1 MSTLT
6 EGDSA
11 FLSIMPPVLRHAE
24 FAFRH
29 TKDPRT
35 YDDRV
40 QETLCL
46 CWLWTCRLWE
56 QGKDARAFPTALA
69 RFATR
74 HVKSGRSFVGGKA
87 GRNDALS
94 PLAHADPRLH
104 RPVAA
109 RAPEHRLARAV
120 DGAARGPARQP
131 RARSWPPSA
140 STSPPGSGGSPA
152 RDRGMA
158 EEMAVGRRRGTCASR
173 FRVSPGRIS
182 QKRRDFREDWRRLR
196 ACPA

>member
-11 FLSIMPPVLRHAE
+11 FLSIMPAVLRHAE

-29 TKDPRT
+29 TSDPHT

-46 CWLWTCRLWE
+46 CWLWTRRLWD
-56 QGKDARAFPTALA
+56 QGKDARAFPTSLA

-74 HVKSGRSFVGGKA
+74 HVKGGRGFVGGKA

-94 PLAHADPRLH
+94 PLAHAVHGFIAQAL
-104 RPVAA
+104 
-109 RAPEHRLARAV
+109 PEHQNTASPAPWMERLV
-120 DGAARGPARQP
+120 DQ
-131 RARSWPPSA
+131 
-140 STSPPGSGGSPA
+140 PGSRVAELAAFRIDFPAWLGRLSA

-158 EEMAVGRRRGTCASR
+158 EEMARGETTRDLASR
-173 FRVSPGRIS
+173 FGVSPGRVS
-182 QKRRDFREDWRRLR
+182 QKRRDFREDWRGFVSAR
-196 ACPA
+196 A